1 MDCGRAASCTPA
13 SMRRW
18 DLELQK
24 DVKEKKRHERVAGNG
39 EGSRK
44 SSSSSGERGPGNFHV
59 FFWLAWG
66 FF

>member
-1 MDCGRAASCTPA
+1 
-13 SMRRW
+13 
-18 DLELQK
+18 
-24 DVKEKKRHERVAGNG
+24 VAGNG

-66 FF
+66 VLLVCDSQIAP